1 MVALKV
7 VDDSSQSSDVSN
19 IVVVSFRRLT
29 TTTTSTTTT
38 TTTISPS
45 STSVTAP
52 KGNDSFISV
61 GPIKLTLIW
70 LILIIIAAVIV
81 TTLIFICVL
90 CIVLRCKKPRDRNSS
105 LGDIEL
111 QDPTSIAAAKSD
123 DLKPKDN
130 IYENAQFVSIDT
142 SRDKPHVTSYY
153 KKRPEPIGLSDTSH
167 VERKPA
173 GAGKLISRQM
183 SPVSPAKANSRAS
196 GSYATTI
203 EPAPELSRTTPTHIS
218 GDFTKRIGPEG
229 SVSEAPAPTNPRTP
243 TRTPIPS
250 PAVTPARAH
259 PPNPSGT
266 YAKAPP
272 LPSSYDNATDRPPD
286 VQGARAKTPPAT
298 LPKPTHTNAITPP
311 PDQSGIYANWPPT
324 SPHARARAPAQNP
337 IGTHQRTVTPPPEND
352 ASSDE
357 STYDD
362 GQTRNRT
369 HEGTMSA
376 GSDTDSLYDDVH
388 TLHNNH
394 PDAVSRISSC
404 SSDYQD
410 VAPTPGTTPGC
421 VRRTPI
427 GAENVADTPSSTTG
441 IPGLT

>member
-1 MVALKV
+1 MALTDDSGAAQRLEQLRNNFNSCTVPTYSAIPHEAGKTEVVTIGLSNNNDEQLFMVALKV

-52 KGNDSFISV
+52 KGNDSFLSV

-70 LILIIIAAVIV
+70 FILIIIAAVIV

-183 SPVSPAKANSRAS
+183 SPVSPATANSRAS

-243 TRTPIPS
+243 TRTPIPKS
-250 PAVTPARAH
+250 RR
-259 PPNPSGT
+259 NS
-266 YAKAPP
+266 
-272 LPSSYDNATDRPPD
+272 R
-286 VQGARAKTPPAT
+286 
-298 LPKPTHTNAITPP
+298 
-311 PDQSGIYANWPPT
+311 
-324 SPHARARAPAQNP
+324 
-337 IGTHQRTVTPPPEND
+337 
-352 ASSDE
+352 E
-357 STYDD
+357 STPSESV
-362 GQTRNRT
+362 RNLRK
-369 HEGTMSA
+369 GTA
-376 GSDTDSLYDDVH
+376 AAI
-388 TLHNNH
+388 
-394 PDAVSRISSC
+394 P
-404 SSDYQD
+404 
-410 VAPTPGTTPGC
+410 
-421 VRRTPI
+421 VR
-427 GAENVADTPSSTTG
+427 
-441 IPGLT
+441 